1 MKILR
6 LRFTNLNSLRDEWS
20 IDFTKPP
27 LSESGLFAITGPT
40 GAGKTTLLDAIT
52 LALYGRAARYGTE
65 PSPEQMMSRHT
76 GSCSA
81 EVEFSCASGVYRS
94 VWQLKRARNQ
104 PTGKVQNPERRVISL
119 PDEQVLTQKIDESNR
134 KIEEL
139 TNLNYERFLR
149 SVMLAQGDF
158 AAFLKAKPNERTELL
173 EQVTGTG
180 IYSEISKA
188 AYRYAEEAH
197 SSLEGLRLRHAA
209 QPVLTPEART
219 ERETH
224 LSALGARL
232 TEIKNEVTTLA
243 TRITNAKA
251 FLSCA
256 EEAAKIESE
265 AARFAQKRK
274 SASAELGSLALHE
287 KAGPFIARLTERDLL
302 AKLHGEDETAT
313 P

>member
-1 MKILR
+1 LNPRRAIHSCTAWA
-6 LRFTNLNSLRDEWS
+6 TNSGPLSLR
-20 IDFTKPP
+20 IY
-27 LSESGLFAITGPT
+27 SGTHPRAIT
-40 GAGKTTLLDAIT
+40 AW
-52 LALYGRAARYGTE
+52 
-65 PSPEQMMSRHT
+65 
-76 GSCSA
+76 
-81 EVEFSCASGVYRS
+81 SG
-94 VWQLKRARNQ
+94 
-104 PTGKVQNPERRVISL
+104 
-119 PDEQVLTQKIDESNR
+119 
-134 KIEEL
+134 
-139 TNLNYERFLR
+139 
-149 SVMLAQGDF
+149 
-158 AAFLKAKPNERTELL
+158 
-173 EQVTGTG
+173 
-180 IYSEISKA
+180 
-188 AYRYAEEAH
+188 
-197 SSLEGLRLRHAA
+197 AA